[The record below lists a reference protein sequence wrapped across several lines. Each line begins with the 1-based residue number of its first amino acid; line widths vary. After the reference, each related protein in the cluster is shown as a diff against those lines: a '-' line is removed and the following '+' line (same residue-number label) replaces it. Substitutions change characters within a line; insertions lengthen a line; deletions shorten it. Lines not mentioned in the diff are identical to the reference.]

1 MGILSQIGDFLA
13 WNKGYLVTKLI
24 FILEKNVELL
34 MNGLFPHCYSQR
46 MLNPFR
52 GVMNV
57 IDTGEADA
65 VSTDGKIWT
74 LYLRDSNLQNIA
86 NDGDMNIEVPDI
98 RFGIWSAE
106 TGLKRCPLLNTMNY
120 DAIQTAGLTLLDS
133 VKYHAKDV
141 PFNLADHYELWL
153 LDKYMDLPLA
163 LLHSECFKSEL
174 SEPEHRPWTTGMLC
188 RQNFQS
194 PYLHKNHPDND
205 SQENN
210 FHNNH
215 SVNHAQW
222 LTEQI
227 NSAAGNQPKVQWFLR
242 DRDRNGLGLK
252 CSSTH
257 PQLEGRTLPKH
268 FFPKLL
274 INHDWVNQTVNSVV
288 KDYLGWHAPWLLLL
302 QHFGDATRSL
312 LEKMACKQQALA
324 VDAQQQLYP
333 KIINEKAMKAAR
345 VEATMRKANGE
356 VSSHQ
361 RNIDMAY
368 LAADYF

>member
-1 MGILSQIGDFLA
+1 
-13 WNKGYLVTKLI
+13 
-24 FILEKNVELL
+24 
-34 MNGLFPHCYSQR
+34 MNRLKPHCYSQR

-57 IDTGEADA
+57 IDTGDADA

-106 TGLKRCPLLNTMNY
+106 SGLKRCPLLNTMDY
-120 DAIQTAGLTLLDS
+120 DAIQTAGLALLDA
-133 VKYHAKDV
+133 VKHHAKHV
-141 PFNLADHYELWL
+141 PFKLADHYELWL
-153 LDKYMDLPLA
+153 LDKHMDLPLA
-163 LLHSECFKSEL
+163 LLRSECFKSEL
-174 SEPEHRPWTTGMLC
+174 SEPEYTPWTSGMLC
-188 RQNFQS
+188 RESFQS
-194 PYLHKNHPDND
+194 QYLIRNNPDNN
-205 SQENN
+205 SN
-210 FHNNH
+210 
-215 SVNHAQW
+215 NHAQW

-227 NSAAGNQPKVQWFLR
+227 NIAAGNQPQVQWFLR
-242 DRDRNGLGLK
+242 DKYRNGLGLK
-252 CSSTH
+252 CSCANK
-257 PQLEGRTLPKH
+257 QLEGRTLPKQ

-274 INHDWVNQTVNSVV
+274 INRRWVSQPVNTVV
-288 KDYLGWHAPWLLLL
+288 KDYLSWHSPWLLLL
-302 QHFGDATRSL
+302 QHFGDTTRAL
-312 LEKMACKQQALA
+312 LETLACKQQALT

-333 KIINEKAMKAAR
+333 KIINSNIIKAAR